1 MRRRRALRLVDKEA
15 AQPTGIRLLPLLV
28 PVVFAG
34 TVTAVLA
41 VADLAASDPSAEK
54 IAGLIALLAA
64 SAFVEAFP
72 LPLERV
78 PLGKTSLATVFIVGT
93 AVLFGWA
100 EAALVALITQLVV
113 EMVRRRPRER
123 IAYNAAVYALAG
135 AAAGLGNLIPDG
147 ESFVWLCL
155 QVLASA
161 TAYYCVDLILVA
173 AAVARASR
181 RSFPALLGSAFAST
195 LLPISILASLAL
207 MLVVLWKSSP
217 FLAATLVGPLAALA
231 LYQRSVFRELE
242 AMQLALTDPLTGL
255 GNHRHFQERLA
266 DCLEQAGNDGFRV
279 ALCLIDVDTL
289 KDVNDT
295 FGHPAGD
302 QVLRKVAGRL
312 RRGGE
317 AFRIGGDEFALLLP
331 QCDDRQAE
339 LIATEVVRRIAAVSD
354 VPGGR
359 VQVSAGVAVHPDSA
373 VSPGELVRV
382 ADSA

>member
-1 MRRRRALRLVDKEA
+1 MRLVDKDA

-34 TVTAVLA
+34 TVAAVLA
-41 VADLAASDPSAEK
+41 VADLAASEPSGEK

-113 EMVRRRPRER
+113 EMIRRRPRER

-155 QVLASA
+155 QVLAGA

-173 AAVARASR
+173 AAVARAR
-181 RSFPALLGSAFAST
+181 RSESHRQCFRARRECRFLCQHLTIRTDRCRLLWRSCRALR
-195 LLPISILASLAL
+195 
-207 MLVVLWKSSP
+207 
-217 FLAATLVGPLAALA
+217 AALGPGP
-231 LYQRSVFRELE
+231 RSAKAPSVASGAEVAE
-242 AMQLALTDPLTGL
+242 AA
-255 GNHRHFQERLA
+255 A
-266 DCLEQAGNDGFRV
+266 
-279 ALCLIDVDTL
+279 
-289 KDVNDT
+289 
-295 FGHPAGD
+295 AGD
-302 QVLRKVAGRL
+302 RPA
-312 RRGGE
+312 
-317 AFRIGGDEFALLLP
+317 
-331 QCDDRQAE
+331 
-339 LIATEVVRRIAAVSD
+339 
-354 VPGGR
+354 
-359 VQVSAGVAVHPDSA
+359 
-373 VSPGELVRV
+373 
-382 ADSA
+382 